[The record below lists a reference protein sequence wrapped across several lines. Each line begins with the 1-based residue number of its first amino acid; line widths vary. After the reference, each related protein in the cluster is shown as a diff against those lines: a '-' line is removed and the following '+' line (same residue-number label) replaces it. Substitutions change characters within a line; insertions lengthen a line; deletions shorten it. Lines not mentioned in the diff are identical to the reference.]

1 MVFRNQH
8 EFIDRE
14 PESYLEWGRHFG
26 RLVELPLCP
35 LNGASAPVA
44 PQHTTSHVTLS
55 LTDSL
60 RRLHVHPTS
69 GHPKDYPQ
77 IHLVYK

>member
-8 EFIDRE
+8 GFIDRG

-35 LNGASAPVA
+35 PNRASAPVA
-44 PQHTTSHVTLS
+44 PYTASHVTLS

-60 RRLHVHPTS
+60 CRLHVHPTS